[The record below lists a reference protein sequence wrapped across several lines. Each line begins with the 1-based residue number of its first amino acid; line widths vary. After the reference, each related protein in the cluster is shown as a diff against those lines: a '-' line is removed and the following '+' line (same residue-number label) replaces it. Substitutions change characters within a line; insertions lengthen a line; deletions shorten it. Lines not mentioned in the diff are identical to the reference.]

1 MKKNILLLVWAICLP
16 ATMAQTQEL
25 HNTVGLGI
33 RAGTTFYQGDDFAT
47 AGEWPYSD
55 AFLVH
60 HLSGHFAYE
69 LSVSYGQVAGNLLKK
84 EAFWTDF
91 AGVGVLG
98 QIAPFGGKAIRPYIA
113 GGAEYFSTNPRR
125 FNRKK
130 SFEKNNFSTP
140 LGGGL
145 GFILGENIALD
156 LRGLYHFVSND
167 RLDDKRKGAND
178 GFVSATVGLSW
189 LFRGNP
195 DADRDGLAN
204 RDEKTRGTNP
214 KLADTDRDGIKDGA
228 EVSTFRTNPLA
239 IDSDSDGLS
248 DLDEIKKYKSDPTQ
262 ADTDQDG
269 LTDDEEVSKYQTN
282 LLKGD
287 TDDDD
292 LSDAEELQVHKTN
305 PNLADSDDDG
315 LKDGEEIARHQTQ
328 PLEIDSDGDGL
339 LDGDEVKKYQTDPL
353 KQDTDGGT
361 IADATEV
368 NRGTNPLDSN
378 DDLPK
383 REILKIENN
392 ALIVL
397 DGVVFETGRAV
408 LSPESESILRKALNT
423 LQYYPDM
430 KVAIHGHTDNAGGAK
445 TNMRLSQARAD
456 AVKAYLVDR
465 GIASER
471 IVTKGFG
478 PYQPIAPNDTPE
490 GRRQNRRIE
499 FSRSN

>member
-1 MKKNILLLVWAICLP
+1 MKRNIFLLVWAICLSATITP
-16 ATMAQTQEL
+16 AQDL
-25 HNTVGLGI
+25 NNTVGLGI
-33 RAGTTFYQGDDFAT
+33 RAGATFYQGDDFAT
-47 AGEWPYSD
+47 AGEWPYSN

-60 HLSGHFAYE
+60 HLSERFAYE

-91 AGVGVLG
+91 AGAGLLG
-98 QIAPFGGKAIRPYIA
+98 QIAPFRSKAIRPYIA
-113 GGAEYFSTNPRR
+113 GGVEYFSTNPRR

-130 SFEKNNFSTP
+130 SYEKNNFSTP

-145 GFILGENIALD
+145 GFILGENIAFD

-178 GFVSATVGLSW
+178 GFVSATAGLTW

-195 DADRDGLAN
+195 DQDRDGLASH
-204 RDEKTRGTNP
+204 DEKVRGTNP
-214 KLADTDRDGIKDGA
+214 KLQDTDRDGIKDGA
-228 EVSTFRTNPLA
+228 EVLTFHTNPLA

-248 DLDEIKKYKSDPTQ
+248 DLDEIKKYKSDPSQ

-269 LTDDEEVSKYQTN
+269 LPDGEEVSKYQTN

-305 PNLADSDDDG
+305 ANLADSDADG
-315 LKDGEEIARHQTQ
+315 LKDGEEIGRYQTQ
-328 PLEIDSDGDGL
+328 PLEIDSDSDGL

-368 NRGTNPLDSN
+368 NRGTNPLVA
-378 DDLPK
+378 DDDVP
-383 REILKIENN
+383 REILKVENN
-392 ALIVL
+392 APIVL

-408 LSPESESILRKALNT
+408 LSVESEAILGKAFNT
-423 LQYYPDM
+423 LEYYPNM
-430 KVAIHGHTDNAGGAK
+430 KVAIHGHTDNTGGLK
-445 TNMRLSQARAD
+445 TNIRLSQARAE
-456 AVKAYLVDR
+456 AVKAYLVGR

-499 FSRSN
+499 FSRID